1 MQFTTS
7 SITSTRYLDAEAMD
21 SSPDEETNLLNA
33 INGHLTPE
41 DVEDMLKA
49 NYENMQDFLRLR
61 VLHASSDD
69 ISGSIAIVDQE
80 NEWLHEAFDWEKNFL
95 TLHPIEEFDETS
107 FLLAVD
113 TIAKDALDVLRAK
126 ESTSKYTEF
135 LPIIQIALA
144 RQKLD
149 EASTLDE
156 YCAATGSWGPFDSL
170 AFAHWL
176 TQSEDDNL
184 RTYVREIY
192 WFTYEVTIEEA
203 AKRFKDPERLRQGW
217 SF

>member
-1 MQFTTS
+1 MMKKHHLPLQWLRYMNGGGPGS
-7 SITSTRYLDAEAMD
+7 DVCSITLLD
-21 SSPDEETNLLNA
+21 
-33 INGHLTPE
+33 H
-41 DVEDMLKA
+41 
-49 NYENMQDFLRLR
+49 
-61 VLHASSDD
+61 
-69 ISGSIAIVDQE
+69 
-80 NEWLHEAFDWEKNFL
+80 
-95 TLHPIEEFDETS
+95 
-107 FLLAVD
+107 
-113 TIAKDALDVLRAK
+113 
-126 ESTSKYTEF
+126 SKYTEF

-170 AFAHWL
+170 AFAHRL